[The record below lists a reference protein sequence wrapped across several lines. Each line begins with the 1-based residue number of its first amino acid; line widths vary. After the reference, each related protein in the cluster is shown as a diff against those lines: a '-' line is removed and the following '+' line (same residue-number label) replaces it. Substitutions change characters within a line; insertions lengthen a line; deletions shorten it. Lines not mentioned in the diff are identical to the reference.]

1 MPISQQQQQ
10 MGMCPG
16 HMLAGGR
23 PRTREVVCGPDHSN
37 PGGMPLTS
45 RRWVWAPVRG
55 LGARVAAAVQETSWR
70 GARGGGKSRPRPK
83 AAAAAGSQQPQRGT
97 SSSRASASSQ
107 CLADKLLLL

>member
-83 AAAAAGSQQPQRGT
+83 AAAAAASSLSGAPHPHAHQPA
-97 SSSRASASSQ
+97 ASAWHS
-107 CLADKLLLL
+107 K